1 MFYSKKDA
9 QPFTIPGGTDG
20 ILYPPSPKGDQS
32 VAVIEMDGTYPQ
44 KGYSMNDQCTE
55 TIYMLEGSFRVEYDG
70 AWYTLNPGD
79 LLMLLPGK
87 KYRTQ
92 GKGKACVF
100 ITPAWNS
107 EQNHLMES

>member
-1 MFYSKKDA
+1 MFHSKKDA

-20 ILYPPSPKGDQS
+20 VLYPPSPKGDQS
-32 VAVIEMDGTYPQ
+32 VAVIEMDGSYPQ

-92 GKGKACVF
+92 GKGKACVL
-100 ITPAWNS
+100 ITPSWNS
-107 EQNHLMES
+107 EQNHLTES